1 MDGYYSMIALHSTVF
16 DVVLHGRGRL
26 EMMTC
31 EVVDF
36 FI

>member
-1 MDGYYSMIALHSTVF
+1 MGRYYSVIALHSTVF
-16 DVVLHGRGRL
+16 DVVLHGRDRL